1 MSCQLSGGTSLD
13 GVSQVYAARERGVAL
28 PPTGK
33 RMRSPA
39 NAEREVWRAESGAGM
54 S

>member
-33 RMRSPA
+33 RLRSPA
-39 NAEREVWRAESGAGM
+39 NAEAGGVARRVGAGM